1 MELNPN
7 GGIQPLR
14 KDNPPM
20 PQTITFTIPKNEWL
34 TSNGRYH
41 HMDRAKRTHTL
52 RHKAYITALQALQ
65 NGDLTHYDV
74 LPLLVIQV
82 GYSSR
87 RRADPPNAYPTVKAL
102 IDGCTD
108 AGLWD
113 DDNSDI
119 IHSCLFTRNQ
129 EKAPTGHYTI
139 TFTFISHH
147 MPIHDGER

>member
-1 MELNPN
+1 MSRSLSF
-7 GGIQPLR
+7 I
-14 KDNPPM
+14 
-20 PQTITFTIPKNEWL
+20 IPKEEWL

-52 RHKAYITALQALQ
+52 RHKAYISALQALQ
-65 NGDLTHYDV
+65 SGELTHYDV

-119 IHSCLFTRNQ
+119 IQSCLFTRNK
-129 EKAPTGHYTI
+129 EKAPTGCYTI
-139 TFTFISHH
+139 TFTFINHH
-147 MPIHDGER
+147 VPFHDVERWSNITL